1 MIETF
6 RQLLYQFGGKKDVIT
21 IFIFFIVFYFFN
33 SIIQNKVLRII
44 TSLAT
49 ASFVI
54 LQLVSLY
61 FTQSFI
67 GYQFFIH
74 LDLYDISSF
83 AFLYMFPIVFT
94 LLFFVLLSVFYFFS
108 PVLLNNLI
116 LKNLNNNLVFMIKI
130 LHIVVVIGLF
140 CLIFKKSDFPSDTY
154 SLSSL
159 LLPVT
164 DENSES
170 KFEDILIKYKMVD
183 YVVPEEIKCSGG
195 KNIIVISLESFERS
209 FLSGKFASLTP
220 NLQKL
225 RKEWNYTD
233 IKQNYG
239 SGWTSGSLYT
249 SLTGFPAYF
258 GVQGNTIFQKAYE
271 SKISSISH
279 VLKKANYH
287 LTFMNGDANF
297 SGTKEMLHALKFDKI
312 IDKYNVKY
320 PDHFRIRDKDLFSLA
335 KIEIKDRLSR
345 NNPFALFISTTDTHF
360 PDGIYD
366 ERMEDFISKKNSN
379 LEFMVA
385 AVDYMIGDFIHFL
398 DKENL
403 LSNSSIFIY
412 PDHLKMGD
420 PSMFE
425 SNEERGLYLITNTK
439 ISEDSIT
446 KKYQLDIPKIILK
459 GAEVEHNLK
468 FYTDYVSGD
477 KNKYIINNIA
487 EITEINTHG
496 LLRQGEAPIELN
508 VSEDYVIYKQ
518 DTTRYIAHAGGQISQ
533 HTYTN
538 SKEALDLN
546 YKKGFRLFELDI
558 IKTKE
563 GKYVAAHDWKHWSSI
578 TNYKG
583 TVPVTI
589 QDFLQHKI
597 HDIYTPLDMVGI
609 NNWFSEH
616 KDAILITDKINE
628 PIAFSEKFID
638 PSRLM
643 MKLFDLESVKKGLA
657 TKIKSAMPSHNVVVD
672 YTKEDVAMLY
682 EIGVKHVAVSRT
694 FIENHKDILLAFK
707 GYGIKVYAY
716 GVNFIDGINEEY
728 VSKYEMDFIHGIYA
742 DQWDF

>member
-643 MKLFDLESVKKGLA
+643 MELFDLESVKKGLA